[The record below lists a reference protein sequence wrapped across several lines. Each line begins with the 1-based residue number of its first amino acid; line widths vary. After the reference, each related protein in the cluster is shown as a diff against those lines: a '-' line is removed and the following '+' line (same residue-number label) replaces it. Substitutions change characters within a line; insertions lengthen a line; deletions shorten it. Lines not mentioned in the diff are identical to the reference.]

1 MDMEKIIIR
10 CNAEHLQYTFPKR
23 KWYQLIRYN
32 RIAMMRLTFDNKD
45 VLETDIRLELYED
58 LEPGSFTIL
67 IDSDFKQSLY
77 QAFLKHYE
85 GAYRDIEHMVLVDDA
100 DIISPGLLYELAANR
115 NYLSILTDNPQKYE
129 EVLEQVEMDYGLVGM
144 VFTTGKEFLKY
155 LKQMPEKRRMMLIVG
170 ETAGDEAKG
179 LKGQRIQKWKM
190 SLLCCPPKESFLVD
204 FSPNGIYKELI
215 FKKRMKIT
223 YASIPIF
230 LDNIVKNRYN
240 AVVNEGIT
248 FQVKQDK
255 KTVWRR
261 KGNEDGRKEKYP
273 DI

>member
-10 CNAEHLQYTFPKR
+10 CNAEYLQYTFPKR

-32 RIAMMRLTFDNKD
+32 RIALMRLTFDNKD
-45 VLETDIRLELYED
+45 VLETDIGLELYED
-58 LEPGSFTIL
+58 WEPGSFAIL
-67 IDSDFKQSLY
+67 IDSDYKQSLY
-77 QAFLKHYE
+77 RAFLAYYRK
-85 GAYRDIEHMVLVDDA
+85 AYRDIEHMVVLDDS
-100 DIISPGLLYELAANR
+100 DSISPEVVYELAANR
-115 NYLSILTDNPQKYE
+115 NYLSIRADNPRKYE
-129 EVLEQVEMDYGLVGM
+129 AVIEQIETDYGLVAM
-144 VFTTGKEFLKY
+144 FFKEEKELLKY
-155 LKQMPEKRRMMLIVG
+155 VKQMPEKKSTLLIVG
-170 ETAGDEAKG
+170 ENDGEDTKG
-179 LKGQRIQKWKM
+179 LKRQRMNKLRT
-190 SLLCCPPKESFLVD
+190 SLLCCLPEKSFFAD
-204 FSPNGIYKELI
+204 FSPDGIYKELVYR
-215 FKKRMKIT
+215 KRMKIT

-230 LDNIVKNRYN
+230 LDNMVKNRYN